1 MSIRPDVYFSLC
13 YPNIS
18 NWKAHVEPSVAIT
31 VFDISCLPRLRPKT
45 SLPESSFHQSILSQT
60 TSGIGPVMDSMTN
73 VFCELYRWPT
83 LTTFP
88 SQTTLP
94 YQRHPAK
101 SKWMCQMKNANMS
114 SDFFYKVIFFNC
126 HPNKKKFECVSL
138 LLNIT
143 LLGVQWNE
151 IHGKS

>member
-1 MSIRPDVYFSLC
+1 MSIRPDIYFSLW

-18 NWKAHVEPSVAIT
+18 NWKAHGEPSVAIM

-60 TSGIGPVMDSMTN
+60 TSGRGPVMDSMTY
-73 VFCELYRWPT
+73 VFSELYWWPT

-101 SKWMCQMKNANMS
+101 SKWMCQMINANMS

-126 HPNKKKFECVSL
+126 PPNKKKFKCVSL
-138 LLNIT
+138 SLNFT
-143 LLGVQWNE
+143 LRGELWNG
-151 IHGKS
+151 IHERG